1 MVSRPMSLY
10 DQWYLAVQNAI
21 RDDQPPPL
29 PPGRWDL
36 TPAQIRGWRDYIRA
50 TIHTAAP
57 LTPDQW
63 VRQRQGELEAPT
75 RADLWAEVI
84 ALRSAAQDA
93 S

>member
-1 MVSRPMSLY
+1 MVSRPMSVY

-21 RDDQPPPL
+21 ERDQPLPL

-36 TPAQIRGWRDYIRA
+36 TPQQYLDWSSHIRQS
-50 TIHTAAP
+50 IHTAAP
-57 LTPDQW
+57 ITPEQW
-63 VRQRQGELEAPT
+63 LRERQHRQQQPT
-75 RADLWAEVI
+75 AAQLWAEVA